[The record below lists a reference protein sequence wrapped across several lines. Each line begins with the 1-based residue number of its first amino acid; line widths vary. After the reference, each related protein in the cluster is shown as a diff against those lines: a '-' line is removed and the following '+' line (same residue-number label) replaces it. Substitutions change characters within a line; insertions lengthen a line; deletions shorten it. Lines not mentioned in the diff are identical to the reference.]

1 MTTPTA
7 RSMAL
12 PLAINVLNS
21 FNITVSYRNVRCLLA
36 RQSFRSRCAR
46 TALNLG
52 AVALLALGSLSA
64 ADPVGPL
71 RVGMDLSYPPFE
83 SIGPDGQPTGISV
96 ELARGLAAELGRTLK
111 VENIPFTGLIPSLK
125 SRKIDLIISSM
136 TGTPERAKAVAF
148 SDPYLT
154 TGLAA
159 LVPRAGSA
167 SDLASLDQAG
177 NTIVVRQGT
186 TGEMFSRQSI
196 KRARILTLE
205 KENACVLEV
214 VQGKADAFIYD
225 QMSVFQN
232 ARRNPETTRALLA
245 PLQTESWA
253 VALRLDEN
261 ELRSSVNTFLQEFRS
276 EGGFDRLADKYL
288 AEEKAA
294 FAAQGIPFFF

>member
-1 MTTPTA
+1 
-7 RSMAL
+7 
-12 PLAINVLNS
+12 
-21 FNITVSYRNVRCLLA
+21 
-36 RQSFRSRCAR
+36 
-46 TALNLG
+46 
-52 AVALLALGSLSA
+52 
-64 ADPVGPL
+64 
-71 RVGMDLSYPPFE
+71 MDLSYPPFE

-136 TGTPERAKAVAF
+136 TATPERAKAVAF